1 MQMDKNDYMIIND
14 NQNGKV
20 DLTDVITSFI
30 KDCGLPKSKSIY
42 CLNTISAEHLNKH
55 KKFYLRMDADEIP
68 LVMLNKR
75 SILGLFMGLVI
86 TNKCIHFCTLKN
98 SIFTSVCPWLFKGPK
113 GKAFINQLDLL
124 EIAELD
130 TCLGYTYMGH
140 QLKINNEV
148 IGLIRI
154 GMGVLPDEKALEFL
168 NGLFDYLADNEIVT
182 NNVREYAWQ

>member
-1 MQMDKNDYMIIND
+1 MQRDKNDYLVIND
-14 NQNGKV
+14 RKNGNV
-20 DLTDVITSFI
+20 DLTDVIISFI
-30 KDCGLPKSKSIY
+30 KDCGLPKSKNIY
-42 CLNTISAEHLNKH
+42 CLNTISAEYLNKH

-68 LVMLNKR
+68 LVMLNRR
-75 SILGLFMGLVI
+75 SILGLFTGLVI
-86 TNKCIHFCTLKN
+86 TNKCIHFITFKN
-98 SIFTSVCPWLFKGPK
+98 SFFTSVCPWLFKGPK

-154 GMGVLPDEKALEFL
+154 GMGVLPDEKALAFL
-168 NGLFDYLADNEIVT
+168 NGLFDYLADNEIVKQ
-182 NNVREYAWQ
+182 NVKEYAWQ